1 MVVKS
6 VSFTRPPAIS
16 LKLTRDRAIENLYN
30 AAVDILRCI
39 MSHTSWVT
47 TLLTGGPRP
56 SLGGKLDLLM

>member
-1 MVVKS
+1 MKS
-6 VSFTRPPAIS
+6 VSFTHPPAIS

-39 MSHTSWVT
+39 MSHTGWVT
-47 TLLTGGPRP
+47 TLLTGGPQP